1 MQPAYVSK
9 TLAAADVNIIA
20 ESQTPAGAEDLTLDG
35 DAVSGG
41 VAILD
46 TQRQVLITQAA
57 DETGHTFTVYGTTQ
71 SGAPI
76 SEEVAGDA
84 NASVATVQSFKT
96 VTRVSIDAAATGALQ
111 VGTNG
116 VGATQ
121 WRNLNLGVSPAA
133 CGIAVVVDG
142 TVDYTVNYTLEDI
155 DNPVLPT
162 GPTPIAIT
170 ALSGQTTTVATVM
183 STPISGLQLV
193 INSGDG
199 TATMV
204 IDQAGIAGP

>member
-20 ESQTPAGAEDLTLDG
+20 ETQTPLAAGDLDLDG
-35 DAVSGG
+35 TSVVGG

-46 TQRQVLITQAA
+46 TQRQVLLTLAG
-57 DETGHTFTVYGTTQ
+57 DETGTDFTVYGTTD
-71 SGAPI
+71 SGASI
-76 SEEVAGDA
+76 SEVVAGA
-84 NASVATVQSFKT
+84 GIGTINTTASFKT
-96 VTRVSIDAAATGALQ
+96 VTRVAISAAAAGAIQ

-133 CGIAVVVDG
+133 CGIAVIVEG
-142 TVDYTVNYTLEDI
+142 TINYTVNYTLEDI
-155 DNPVLPT
+155 DNPVLSS
-162 GPTPIAIT
+162 GPTPIAISDLTSKT
-170 ALSGQTTTVATVM
+170 ATLATVV

-193 INSGDG
+193 VNSGTG

>member
-57 DETGHTFTVYGTTQ
+57 DETGHTFTVYGTTD
-71 SGAPI
+71 SGASI
-76 SEEVAGDA
+76 SEAVAGSA
-84 NASVATVQSFKT
+84 AASVATTKSFKT
-96 VTRVSIDAAATGALQ
+96 VTRVAIDAAATGALQ

-116 VGATQ
+116 VGATP
-121 WRNLNLGVSPAA
+121 WRNLNLGVSPFN
-133 CGIAVVVDG
+133 CGIAVIVSG
-142 TVDYTVNYTLEDI
+142 TVNYTVNYTLEDP
-155 DNPVLPT
+155 DSPVLSA
-162 GPTPIAIT
+162 GPTAFAIS
-170 ALSGQTTTVATVM
+170 ALSAKTTSIADTILAA
-183 STPISGLQLV
+183 ISALQLV
-193 INSGDG
+193 INSGTG
-199 TATMV
+199 SATLV